1 MIIYPPHWTDLTR
14 LEIETLKKFT
24 AMPPVAVNVGVET
37 GKGVQDWVRERGG
50 GWGWG
55 EGPGK
60 GVHDCL
66 CERERERE
74 RARARAKIILSKF
87 LSMVALYRKYTIH
100 YILRRGLL
108 RGEIKF
114 AFA

>member
-66 CERERERE
+66 CVRERERE
-74 RARARAKIILSKF
+74 RARARYNDIIKISLHGGFIQEIYYT
-87 LSMVALYRKYTIH
+87 LYTKARTFE
-100 YILRRGLL
+100 G
-108 RGEIKF
+108 GN
-114 AFA
+114 